1 MSTHPRRTKGR
12 GASIDDRN
20 TTGESAQRIGDRL
33 GGDAIEEL
41 VRQHQSSLRAY
52 LRYLG
57 CATSSV
63 DDLAQETFLTFLSAN
78 FDVVDDRST
87 AKFLRSIARHLFL
100 KSLRSADPQ
109 SLAEELDDADA
120 TWVRYLDQDGGG
132 PYLDALKACLR
143 VVKGRTKAAL
153 ALRYESGLGR
163 GAIADRLGAS
173 ESAVHSM
180 LVRVRRSLRECVER
194 RLQA

>member
-1 MSTHPRRTKGR
+1 MSAYSRRAKTR
-12 GASIDDRN
+12 AAGADQRPTQQD
-20 TTGESAQRIGDRL
+20 EPARIGDRL

-41 VRQHQSSLRAY
+41 VREHQSSLRSY

-57 CATSSV
+57 CASSSV
-63 DDLAQETFLTFLSAN
+63 DDLAQETFLTFLSAE
-78 FDVVDDRST
+78 FEIVDDRGT
-87 AKFLRSIARHLFL
+87 ARFLRSIARHLFL
-100 KSLRSADPQ
+100 KSLRRADPQ
-109 SLAEELDDADA
+109 SLAVELDDAEA
-120 TWVRYLDQDGGG
+120 TWTRYIEHDRGG

-143 VVKGRTKAAL
+143 FVEGRTKAAL
-153 ALRYESGLGR
+153 ALRYESELGR
-163 GAIADRLGAS
+163 GAIADRLGAT